1 VSSSS
6 AGQLVAPRPAAA
18 RRRVARPATDAAP
31 RLWAWWVWVLVVAAV
46 LATSI
51 WFVHWSGMRPSF
63 DPFGW
68 LAWGHQI
75 VYGRLN
81 LNAAPSWK
89 PLPFIFTVPFALFG
103 GTSVSMWSV
112 TSTAGT
118 IFMGVFAFRIAFRLG
133 RQAIGEDAGRWGLA
147 AVWIGALVAGV
158 GVLGMEGLPKLT
170 YIANSD
176 QLNTALV
183 LAAID
188 AHVSRRPRLAY
199 VVLFVASLGRPEVW
213 LFSGLYGLWL
223 IWKVPGARTLAVG
236 GWVLILAAWYVPDL
250 IWAKSINQASLLD
263 LNKNTACHTGRVV
276 CVAGRWANLYEW
288 PMQAAALIGVAIGLA
303 RRDRAILWMFAA
315 SLLWV
320 LVEIAFALHGFST
333 VYRYLMESAAVMIV
347 IAGYGVSQLLAGL
360 PGLLARRPPRRV
372 LIAAGAIVVV
382 GLAVAEAP
390 FLHVRGF
397 DWKVGADHARA
408 EGVVNRNLSRAV
420 ALAGGPKA
428 ILACGPVA
436 ALNSHQSQLAWAM
449 NLNVAPVLFK
459 PALLKRVHRR
469 MVLFTQDGNGWQVR
483 AYNMPASIAAR
494 CARTADVHVA

>member
-1 VSSSS
+1 
-6 AGQLVAPRPAAA
+6 
-18 RRRVARPATDAAP
+18 
-31 RLWAWWVWVLVVAAV
+31 
-46 LATSI
+46 
-51 WFVHWSGMRPSF
+51 
-63 DPFGW
+63 
-68 LAWGHQI
+68 
-75 VYGRLN
+75 
-81 LNAAPSWK
+81 
-89 PLPFIFTVPFALFG
+89 
-103 GTSVSMWSV
+103 V

-118 IFMGVFAFRIAFRLG
+118 IFMGVFAFRIAYRLG
-133 RQAIGEDAGRWGLA
+133 RAGVGEDAGRWALA
-147 AVWIGALVAGV
+147 AVWIGALVAGI

-199 VVLFVASLGRPEVW
+199 VVLFVAALGRPEVW
-213 LFSGLYGLWL
+213 PFVFLYGVWL
-223 IWKVPGARTLAVG
+223 ARRIPGAWKLVVG
-236 GWVLILAAWYVPDL
+236 LWVLLVAAWYVPDL

-263 LNKNTACHTGRVV
+263 LNKNTACHTNKVV

-320 LVEIAFALHGFST
+320 IVEIAFALHGFSA

-360 PGLLARRPPRRV
+360 PGLLTRRPSRRV
-372 LIAAGAIVVV
+372 LIAAGAVVVV
-382 GLAVAEAP
+382 GLGVAQAP

-397 DWKVGADHARA
+397 DWKVGSDHARA

-420 ALAGGPKA
+420 ALAGGPKT

-494 CARTADVHVA
+494 CARTVDVHLS

>member
-6 AGQLVAPRPAAA
+6 AGPLVAPRPAAA
-18 RRRVARPATDAAP
+18 RRHGARPATDAAP
-31 RLWAWWVWVLVVAAV
+31 RLWAWWVWLLVIAGV
-46 LATSI
+46 LAASI

-68 LAWGHQI
+68 LVWGHQI
-75 VYGRLN
+75 IYGRVN

-89 PLPFIFTVPFALFG
+89 PLPFLFTVPFALFG
-103 GTSVSMWSV
+103 QTSVSMWSV

-133 RQAIGEDAGRWGLA
+133 RQAIGEDAGRWALA
-147 AVWIGALVAGV
+147 AVWVGALVAGV

-199 VVLFVASLGRPEVW
+199 VVLFAAALGRPEAWPFVFLYGVW
-213 LFSGLYGLWL
+213 LA
-223 IWKVPGARTLAVG
+223 WKVPGSRVLVVG
-236 GWVLILAAWYVPDL
+236 GWVALLLAWYLPDYF
-250 IWAKSINQASLLD
+250 WAKSISQAGKLD
-263 LNKNTACHTGRVV
+263 LNKGTACQSDKVV

-315 SLLWV
+315 ALLWV
-320 LVEIAFALHGFST
+320 IVEIAFALHGFSA
-333 VYRYLMESAAVMIV
+333 VYRYVMESAAVMIV
-347 IAGYGVSQLLAGL
+347 IAGYAVSQLLTGL
-360 PGLLARRPPRRV
+360 PGLLNRQSSRRM
-372 LIAAGAIVVV
+372 LIGAGAIVCV

-420 ALAGGPKA
+420 AAAGGPKA

-449 NLNVAPVLFK
+449 NLNVAPVLFN
-459 PALLKRVHRR
+459 PARLKRGHTQ
-469 MVLFTQDGNGWQVR
+469 MVLFLQDGSGWTVR
-483 AYNMPASIAAR
+483 AYNMPPAIAAR
-494 CARTADVHVA
+494 CAKRVDVHVA